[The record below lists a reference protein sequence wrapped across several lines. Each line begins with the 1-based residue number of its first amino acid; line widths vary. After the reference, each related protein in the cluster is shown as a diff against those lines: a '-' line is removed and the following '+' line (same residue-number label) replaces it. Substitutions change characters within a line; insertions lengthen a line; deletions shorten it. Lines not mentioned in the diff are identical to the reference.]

1 MYTHVAL
8 QVSDRQRAILR
19 EGTLINSK
27 AALGDVFA
35 VQLSI
40 RSLFVRFTGLEGRR
54 SSIFGLTEPD
64 TGDTFAIIFVDKL
77 RLDEAAFTV
86 VADVAIVPLA
96 EDMDPL
102 IDPGLRALTSSNI
115 ITHIDLHPS
124 NVAAWKRLLPACV
137 ERCRAW
143 SHSENCEYAA
153 RGQVPLSLEVAEM
166 PICSCGQGVGL
177 PPDLRAWAA
186 CTPLLPFAT
195 RAAISPLFCVSYVE
209 PVAID
214 VDYKEPSTA
223 PTSRESPTI
232 SRKIDSNQ
240 ALGDVCR
247 ACSGPGKPK
256 LLACSKCKVV
266 KYCSTVCQRSNWK
279 EHKATCKSS

>member
-1 MYTHVAL
+1 M
-8 QVSDRQRAILR
+8 RG
-19 EGTLINSK
+19 GTLANSK
-27 AALGDVFA
+27 ASLGDVFT
-35 VQLSI
+35 VQLAI

-102 IDPGLRALTSSNI
+102 IDPKLRALTNSNI

-124 NVAAWKRLLPACV
+124 NIAAWKRLLPACV
-137 ERCRAW
+137 ERCRTW
-143 SHSENCEYAA
+143 SHRDNCEYTA
-153 RGQVPLSLEVAEM
+153 RGRVPLSLEVAEM
-166 PICSCGQGVGL
+166 PLCTCGQGVGL
-177 PPDLRAWAA
+177 PPDLHAWAA
-186 CTPLLPFAT
+186 CAPLLPFAT

-214 VDYKEPSTA
+214 VDYEPSTA
-223 PTSRESPTI
+223 TTSRKQQTI
-232 SRKIDSNQ
+232 SRKTDSDQ
-240 ALGDVCR
+240 ASGDVCR
-247 ACSGPGKPK
+247 ACGGPGKPK

-266 KYCSTVCQRSNWK
+266 KYCSPVCQRNNWK
-279 EHKATCKSS
+279 EHKPTCKSS